1 MPVIDPDWSSLLE
14 PVARALLDPSR
25 GEPQMRGRELRYGRR
40 GSFSVDC
47 ERGTWFDH
55 EAGEGGGVLALVER
69 ECGSDRA
76 GAIAWLR
83 ERGFLEGS
91 EDRVRDFR
99 PLPAAPAPAPA
110 PSPAA
115 ERARTALVAAIWSA
129 GGSACSTPAQG
140 YLKFRGVWS
149 AAAALTPAVLRW
161 LPRSAAPPTSP
172 DARWFGLPRAACGAV
187 VFAWLRAGSV
197 AAVSLEALG
206 LDARVL
212 GERWRRTCGRRAGAV
227 FWARRDAG
235 AGVVHAAEGE
245 IDALAVALL
254 CDGEVMGVGGTSG
267 FVNVAELVGAHRSVV
282 LHADCGR
289 GGERAAVKGLA
300 GLRARGVR
308 ARVQWYAS
316 DPAAEFEE
324 GA

>member
-1 MPVIDPDWSSLLE
+1 
-14 PVARALLDPSR
+14 
-25 GEPQMRGRELRYGRR
+25 MRGRELRYGRR
-40 GSFSVDC
+40 GSLSVDC

-55 EAGEGGGVLALVER
+55 EAGEGGGVIALVER

-91 EDRVRDFR
+91 EDRVRGFR
-99 PLPAAPAPAPA
+99 PLPAAPA
-110 PSPAA
+110 PAA

-140 YLKFRGVWS
+140 YLEFRGVWS
-149 AAAALTPAVLRW
+149 AAAALTPSVLRW
-161 LPRSAAPPTSP
+161 MPRSAAPAFSP
-172 DARWFGLPRAACGAV
+172 DARWFGLPRGACGAV

-212 GERWRRTCGRRAGAV
+212 GARWRRTCGRRTGAV
-227 FWARRDAG
+227 FWARRAAG
-235 AGVVHAAEGE
+235 ADVVHAAEGE
-245 IDALAVALL
+245 IDALAVTLL
-254 CDGEVMGVGGTSG
+254 CDGEVMAVGGTSG

-282 LHADCGR
+282 LHADRGR

-300 GLRARGVR
+300 GLRRRGIC
-308 ARVQWYAS
+308 ARVTWYAS
-316 DPAAEFEE
+316 DPAAEFSE
-324 GA
+324 G

>member
-1 MPVIDPDWSSLLE
+1 MGASFATVG
-14 PVARALLDPSR
+14 VGAL
-25 GEPQMRGRELRYGRR
+25 
-40 GSFSVDC
+40 SVDC

-99 PLPAAPAPAPA
+99 PLPAAPAPAPS
-110 PSPAA
+110 PSPSPASATAA

-129 GGSACSTPAQG
+129 GRFGVLDASAGVFEVPGRVVGSCGVDAGGVAVVAAIGGSAHLARCALVRSSS
-140 YLKFRGVWS
+140 RGMRSCGVRVV
-149 AAAALTPAVLRW
+149 AGPDR
-161 LPRSAAPPTSP
+161 LPRSRSR
-172 DARWFGLPRAACGAV
+172 RW
-187 VFAWLRAGSV
+187 GSTRGCW
-197 AAVSLEALG
+197 S
-206 LDARVL
+206 
-212 GERWRRTCGRRAGAV
+212 ERWRRTCGRRAGAV

-308 ARVQWYAS
+308 ARVQWYAR